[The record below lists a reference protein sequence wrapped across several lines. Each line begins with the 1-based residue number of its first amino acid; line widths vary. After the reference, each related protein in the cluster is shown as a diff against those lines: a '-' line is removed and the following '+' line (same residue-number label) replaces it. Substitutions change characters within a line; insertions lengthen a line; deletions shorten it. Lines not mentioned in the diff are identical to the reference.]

1 MISIPMIMIHHIYIT
16 LSFEFLLVCP
26 YNVFPLHPF
35 FFSLSQDGG
44 NLEGM
49 NPVAIEMK
57 RFSKIKK
64 NH

>member
-1 MISIPMIMIHHIYIT
+1 MNSIPMIMIHHIYIT

-26 YNVFPLHPF
+26 YEVFPLHPF
-35 FFSLSQDGG
+35 FFSLSYDGG
-44 NLEGM
+44 NLAGM
-49 NPVAIEMK
+49 DPATKEMK